1 MRCEC
6 SWMLYYLYDFL
17 YNKIFEIQ
25 IYRSQFHFLLLNILE
40 NHLNTFSLVAGFKT
54 YFQSELIK
62 GSISDT
68 LKYFNTYSFY
78 EDLFTHQN
86 WISTLISIIKGLTT
100 LNTWFSLVCCKNMH
114 LSAIIDIGLHAT
126 SPPLQRHHRSACIKF
141 ETYGLLTIL
150 KFIFILHFLTV
161 QIRNSA
167 TIDFISYT
175 CKWIEMTFRR

>member
-1 MRCEC
+1 MWCEC

-17 YNKIFEIQ
+17 YNKIFEIH

-40 NHLNTFSLVAGFKT
+40 NHLKTFSLVGGFKT

-62 GSISDT
+62 VSISDT
-68 LKYFNTYSFY
+68 LKYFNIYKYIYSFY

-114 LSAIIDIGLHAT
+114 LSAIIDIGPCNLPS
-126 SPPLQRHHRSACIKF
+126 SPTTPPICV
-141 ETYGLLTIL
+141 Y
-150 KFIFILHFLTV
+150 
-161 QIRNSA
+161 
-167 TIDFISYT
+167 
-175 CKWIEMTFRR
+175 